1 MNKIFDNKQE
11 FTELYRDAVMSIS
24 GKSIEA
30 ASDLDRFNALAKL
43 VAEKARTVATKSD
56 ARATAEGKKR
66 VYYFSIEFLI
76 GRLLDN
82 YLLNFGVRDMVA
94 EALDDMGFDLSVIE
108 NQEPD
113 PALGNGGLGRLAACF
128 LDSMAAEGI
137 AGYGNGMRYR
147 YGLFKQEIVN
157 GSQVEATDEWLTH
170 GYPWEVRR
178 QDKAV
183 TIKFGGHVEG
193 FEENGRTFYRTVDT
207 QDILAVPYDIPVVG
221 YAGETVNKLRVW
233 AAEPVEEHFDLE
245 AFNRGDYALA
255 DAERAEAEAISA
267 ILYPNDA
274 GEHGRLLRLKQ
285 EYLFVSAGIYSLL
298 DTFEKEHGANW
309 ELLPQFVAI
318 HTNDTHPAMCG
329 PELMRIL
336 IDEKKLEW
344 DDAWNIVTQV
354 VSYTNHTI
362 LPEALEKW
370 PIGTFSKLLPRVY
383 QIIDEISRR
392 WHESFD
398 TTQEGW
404 QERLRQTA
412 ILWDG
417 EIRMANLSVICSH
430 SVNGVAKIH
439 SDIIKNIVLKDFY
452 ALTPEKFNNKTN
464 GISHRRFFAEAN
476 PTYAKL
482 VTEAIGDGWLKDAFE
497 LEKLKEF
504 QNDTEF
510 LKAVGA
516 SKRANKE
523 RLAAYV
529 KAETGLVIDPNTVFD
544 VQVKRF
550 HAYKRQLMN
559 IMKVMDIYNR
569 RIADPNFHVTPTT
582 FIFSGKAASSYTFAK
597 ETIRLINSVA
607 DVINNDPR
615 VNEVMKVCFI
625 PNFRVSNAQLIYP
638 AAEISEQIS
647 TAGKEASGTS
657 NMKLMMNGAITLGTL
672 DGANIEIAD
681 LAGRENEAIF
691 GLTAPEVEQLWASNS
706 YFAWDTLNGDRERL
720 GRVMVELKDNTF
732 AGLSGNFESIYNELM
747 NNNDPD
753 LVMADFRSY
762 VDAWEKLTS
771 SYSDQETW
779 NRKALLN
786 TASSGWFSSDRTI
799 REYRDE
805 IWHA

>member
-11 FTELYRDAVMSIS
+11 FTELYREAIMSIS
-24 GKSIEA
+24 GKSVEA

-56 ARATAEGKKR
+56 ARVTAEGKKR

-157 GSQVEATDEWLTH
+157 GSQVETTGEWLTH

-298 DTFEKEHGANW
+298 DTFEKEHGESW
-309 ELLPQFVAI
+309 KLLPQFVAI

-464 GISHRRFFAEAN
+464 GISHRRFFAESN

-720 GRVMVELKDNTF
+720 GRVMDELKDNTF

-762 VDAWEKLTS
+762 VDAWEKLTG
-771 SYSDQETW
+771 SYGDQETW

>member
-1 MNKIFDNKQE
+1 MNTIFDNKQE

-24 GKSIEA
+24 GKSVEA

-43 VAEKARTVATKSD
+43 VAAKARTVATKSD
-56 ARATAEGKKR
+56 ARVVSEGKKR

-157 GSQVEATDEWLTH
+157 GSQVETTDEWLTH

-298 DTFEKEHGANW
+298 DTFEKEHGENW
-309 ELLPQFVAI
+309 ELLPQYVAI

-439 SDIIKNIVLKDFY
+439 SDIIKNIVLK
-452 ALTPEKFNNKTN
+452 
-464 GISHRRFFAEAN
+464 
-476 PTYAKL
+476 
-482 VTEAIGDGWLKDAFE
+482 
-497 LEKLKEF
+497 
-504 QNDTEF
+504 
-510 LKAVGA
+510 AV
-516 SKRANKE
+516 
-523 RLAAYV
+523 
-529 KAETGLVIDPNTVFD
+529 
-544 VQVKRF
+544 
-550 HAYKRQLMN
+550 
-559 IMKVMDIYNR
+559 
-569 RIADPNFHVTPTT
+569 
-582 FIFSGKAASSYTFAK
+582 SYTH
-597 ETIRLINSVA
+597 L
-607 DVINNDPR
+607 
-615 VNEVMKVCFI
+615 
-625 PNFRVSNAQLIYP
+625 
-638 AAEISEQIS
+638 
-647 TAGKEASGTS
+647 
-657 NMKLMMNGAITLGTL
+657 TLPT
-672 DGANIEIAD
+672 N
-681 LAGRENEAIF
+681 
-691 GLTAPEVEQLWASNS
+691 
-706 YFAWDTLNGDRERL
+706 
-720 GRVMVELKDNTF
+720 
-732 AGLSGNFESIYNELM
+732 
-747 NNNDPD
+747 
-753 LVMADFRSY
+753 
-762 VDAWEKLTS
+762 
-771 SYSDQETW
+771 
-779 NRKALLN
+779 
-786 TASSGWFSSDRTI
+786 
-799 REYRDE
+799 
-805 IWHA
+805 

>member
-24 GKSIEA
+24 GKSVEA

-56 ARATAEGKKR
+56 ARVTAEGKKR

-298 DTFEKEHGANW
+298 DTFEKEHGENW

-504 QNDTEF
+504 KDDTEF

-569 RIADPNFHVTPTT
+569 RIANPNFNVTPTT

-607 DVINNDPR
+607 EVINNDPR

-691 GLTAPEVEQLWASNS
+691 GLTAPEVEQLWASNN
-706 YFAWDTLNGDRERL
+706 YFAWDTLNNDRERL
-720 GRVMVELKDNTF
+720 GHVMDELKDNTF

-762 VDAWEKLTS
+762 VDAWEKLTG
-771 SYSDQETW
+771 SYGDQETW

>member
-1 MNKIFDNKQE
+1 M
-11 FTELYRDAVMSIS
+11 
-24 GKSIEA
+24 
-30 ASDLDRFNALAKL
+30 
-43 VAEKARTVATKSD
+43 
-56 ARATAEGKKR
+56 
-66 VYYFSIEFLI
+66 
-76 GRLLDN
+76 
-82 YLLNFGVRDMVA
+82 
-94 EALDDMGFDLSVIE
+94 
-108 NQEPD
+108 
-113 PALGNGGLGRLAACF
+113 
-128 LDSMAAEGI
+128 
-137 AGYGNGMRYR
+137 
-147 YGLFKQEIVN
+147 
-157 GSQVEATDEWLTH
+157 
-170 GYPWEVRR
+170 
-178 QDKAV
+178 
-183 TIKFGGHVEG
+183 
-193 FEENGRTFYRTVDT
+193 
-207 QDILAVPYDIPVVG
+207 
-221 YAGETVNKLRVW
+221 
-233 AAEPVEEHFDLE
+233 
-245 AFNRGDYALA
+245 
-255 DAERAEAEAISA
+255 
-267 ILYPNDA
+267 
-274 GEHGRLLRLKQ
+274 
-285 EYLFVSAGIYSLL
+285 
-298 DTFEKEHGANW
+298 
-309 ELLPQFVAI
+309 AI

-607 DVINNDPR
+607 EVINNDPR

-720 GRVMVELKDNTF
+720 GRVMDELKDNTF

-762 VDAWEKLTS
+762 VDAWEKLTG
-771 SYSDQETW
+771 SYGDQETW

>member
-24 GKSIEA
+24 GKSVEA

-183 TIKFGGHVEG
+183 TIKFGGRVEG

-298 DTFEKEHGANW
+298 DTFEKEHGENW

-452 ALTPEKFNNKTN
+452 AITPEKFNNKTN

-607 DVINNDPR
+607 EVINNDPR

-681 LAGRENEAIF
+681 LAGRENEAFF

-720 GRVMVELKDNTF
+720 GCVMDELKDNTF

-762 VDAWEKLTS
+762 VDAWEKLTN
-771 SYSDQETW
+771 SYGDQESW

>member
-1 MNKIFDNKQE
+1 MAQEKIFKDTADFEKQ
-11 FTELYRDAVMSIS
+11 YREACMADLSKKFEDCTQLERYQVLATLIAK
-24 GKSIEA
+24 KSRNV
-30 ASDLDRFNALAKL
+30 S
-43 VAEKARTVATKSD
+43 VATHQ
-56 ARATAEGKKR
+56 RGEKK
-66 VYYFSIEFLI
+66 VYYFSLEFLL
-76 GRLLDN
+76 GPLLDN
-82 YLLNFGVRDMVA
+82 YLLNLGVHDLVA
-94 EALDDMGFDLSVIE
+94 KGVEDMGGSLETICR
-108 NQEPD
+108 QEAD
-113 PALGNGGLGRLAACF
+113 PGLGNGGLGRLAACF
-128 LDSMAAEGI
+128 LDSMAHEGI
-137 AGYGNGMRYR
+137 AGYGNGMRYH
-147 YGLFKQEIVN
+147 YGLFRQVIE
-157 GSQVEATDEWLTH
+157 GGRQVEKTDNWLEN
-170 GYPWEVRR
+170 GFPWESRR
-178 QDKAV
+178 DSDTVIVQ
-183 TIKFGGHVEG
+183 FGGQVVRHEDETGRYWFTQEG
-193 FEENGRTFYRTVDT
+193 GEKVR
-207 QDILAVPYDIPVVG
+207 AVPYDVPIVG
-221 YAGETVNKLRVW
+221 YGTKKINRLRLW
-233 AAEPVEEHFDLE
+233 SAEPYEENFDLD
-245 AFNRGDYALA
+245 AFNAGDYAKA
-255 DAERAEAEAISA
+255 NKFRSDVEAIST
-267 ILYPNDA
+267 ILYPNDS
-274 GEHGRLLRLKQ
+274 GEHGKILRLKQ

-607 DVINNDPR
+607 EVINNDPR

-720 GRVMVELKDNTF
+720 GRVMDELKDNTF

-762 VDAWEKLTS
+762 VDAWEKLAG
-771 SYSDQETW
+771 SYDDQETW

>member
-24 GKSIEA
+24 GKSVEA

-298 DTFEKEHGANW
+298 DTFEKEHGENW

-504 QNDTEF
+504 KDDTEF

-550 HAYKRQLMN
+550 HAYRRQLMN

-691 GLTAPEVEQLWASNS
+691 GLTAPEVEQLWASNN
-706 YFAWDTLNGDRERL
+706 YFAWDTLNNDRERL
-720 GRVMVELKDNTF
+720 GHVMDELKDNTF

-762 VDAWEKLTS
+762 VDAWEKLTN
-771 SYSDQETW
+771 SYGDQETW

>member
-24 GKSIEA
+24 GKSVEA

-56 ARATAEGKKR
+56 ARAVSEGKKR

-245 AFNRGDYALA
+245 AVNRGDYALA

-607 DVINNDPR
+607 DVINNDAR

-691 GLTAPEVEQLWASNS
+691 GLTAPEVEQLWASNN

-720 GRVMVELKDNTF
+720 GRVMDKLKDNTF

-762 VDAWEKLTS
+762 VDAWENLTG
-771 SYSDQETW
+771 SYGDQETW

>member
-11 FTELYRDAVMSIS
+11 FTELYREAVMSIS
-24 GKSIEA
+24 GKSVEA

-43 VAEKARTVATKSD
+43 VAEKARTVATTSD
-56 ARATAEGKKR
+56 ARVAAEGKKR

-298 DTFEKEHGANW
+298 DTFEKEHGENW

-464 GISHRRFFAEAN
+464 GISHRRFFAESN

-657 NMKLMMNGAITLGTL
+657 NMKLMMNGAITLCTL

-720 GRVMVELKDNTF
+720 GRVMDELKDNTF
-732 AGLSGNFESIYNELM
+732 ASLSGNFESIYNELM

-762 VDAWEKLTS
+762 VDAWEKLTG
-771 SYSDQETW
+771 SYGDQETW